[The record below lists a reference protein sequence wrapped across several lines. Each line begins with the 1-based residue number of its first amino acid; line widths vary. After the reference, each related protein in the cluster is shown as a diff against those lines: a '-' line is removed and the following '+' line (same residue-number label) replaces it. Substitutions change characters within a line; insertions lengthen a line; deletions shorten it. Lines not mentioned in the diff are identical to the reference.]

1 MRNQPSAE
9 LTDTQLL
16 LLSALRTHLAVP
28 VPSAASPES
37 RNERT
42 EPAAIGR
49 QELAAVFSLAVSHRI
64 LPLVYEGLYAAGLLS
79 AFDDADLEEYRRAVY
94 RDVIGQTAR
103 TCAFLALYGEL
114 CRRGIRPL
122 VMKGIVCRSFY
133 PKADHRPSA
142 DEDLLI
148 PPARFAECEA
158 AFYALDASAAKA
170 DAADSGSGEEDNETS
185 FAEIPQ
191 ERSYVF
197 PNGLYIELHT
207 ALFSG
212 DDGISAADMERLFP
226 DPFDAP
232 ASVFA
237 ENTEILT
244 LAPEKHLLYLLLH
257 AYKHFVHAGFGI
269 RQVCDIALFA
279 VHYQDEIDFAELY
292 RACAS
297 VRAQRFA
304 SAVFAIAQNYLGI
317 PCPQAAE
324 IWKEA
329 AADIDC
335 VPLLCDILSGGI
347 YGGTEGSRIH
357 STTITLDAARRGK
370 SAKTSVLRSLFPPA
384 AALKSRYPFL
394 QKHPYL
400 LPAAWIRRIAA
411 YAGETFGKGKTNSA
425 KESMRIAS
433 ERIRLLAYYDII
445 DT

>member
-16 LLSALRTHLAVP
+16 FLSALRTHLAVQMP
-28 VPSAASPES
+28 PAASSDNRSES
-37 RNERT
+37 DK
-42 EPAAIGR
+42 PAAAPDR
-49 QELAAVFSLAVSHRI
+49 QELAAVFSLAMSHKV
-64 LPLVYEGLYAAGLLS
+64 LPLVYEGLYTAGLLS

-94 RDVIGQTAR
+94 RDVIGQTGR
-103 TCAFLALYGEL
+103 TRAFLGLYGEL

-133 PKADHRPSA
+133 PRADHRPSA

-158 AFYALDASAAKA
+158 ALYALGASEVRA
-170 DAADSGSGEEDNETS
+170 DGTNRASEDIDSSP
-185 FAEIPQ
+185 AEIPQ

-197 PNGLYIELHT
+197 PRGLYIELHT

-226 DPFDAP
+226 DPFNAP

-244 LAPEKHLLYLLLH
+244 LSPEKHLLYLLLH

-279 VHYQDEIDFAELY
+279 VRYQDEIDFAKLY
-292 RACAS
+292 RSCES

-347 YGGTEGSRIH
+347 YGGTEGSRLH

-370 SAKTSVLRSLFPPA
+370 HAKTSVLRSLFPPVS
-384 AALKSRYPFL
+384 ALKSRYPFL

-400 LPAAWIRRIAA
+400 LPAAWVRRMAA
-411 YAGETFGKGKTNSA
+411 YAGETFGKGKSNSA